1 MSKLKEFIYDQNSMT
16 RWFNIAGPCSDDI
29 HYMLS
34 PTVRLPDLEELI
46 QQRSYF
52 VLHAPRQTGKTTA
65 MLSLAK
71 QLTDTGNY
79 AAVMVS
85 VEVGSAFNHDPT
97 AAELAILGAWYNTI
111 EDSLPEELQPAA
123 KQWQQE
129 EPGSR
134 IKAFLRGWAKAI
146 NRPIVL
152 FIDEIDSL
160 QDQILISV
168 LRQLRDGFPKRPEN
182 FPSSVGL
189 IGLRDVRDY
198 KVASGGSDRLNT
210 SSPFNIKVASLTMR
224 NFNLEEVR
232 KLYQQHTAATGQIF
246 TPEAIE
252 TAFDLTQGQPWLVN
266 ALAKEI
272 VEKMVKDRSILITKE
287 HILTAKEILIA
298 RQDTHLD
305 SLAERLRE
313 KRVKNIIEPILAGQT
328 LPDTL
333 ADDRQYLIDLG
344 LLRRDPMGGLVI
356 SNPIYR
362 EVIPRVLVQGT
373 QDSLPLISP
382 SWLTTTGE
390 LNVDALLTAFLKFW
404 RQQVEPLLS
413 SAAYHEI
420 APHIVLMAFLH
431 RVVNGGG
438 VLEREYAIGSDR
450 MDLCLRYKDVILGIE
465 LKVWRDK
472 KCNPQADG
480 IEQLESYLGCLGLDF
495 GWLFIFDR
503 RKNALPMEERLSTEV
518 LVTENQYR
526 IIVIRA

>member
-1 MSKLKEFIYDQNSMT
+1 
-16 RWFNIAGPCSDDI
+16 
-29 HYMLS
+29 MLS
-34 PTVRLPDLEELI
+34 PTIRLPDLEELI

-65 MLSLAK
+65 MLSLAQ
-71 QLTDTGNY
+71 QLTATGNY

-85 VEVGSAFNHDPT
+85 VEVGSAFNHDPS
-97 AAELAILGAWYNTI
+97 AAELAILGTWRNTI
-111 EDSLPEELQPAA
+111 EDSLPPELQP
-123 KQWQQE
+123 QTWVYNV
-129 EPGSR
+129 PGQRIAENLRAWSR
-134 IKAFLRGWAKAI
+134 AI

-160 QDQILISV
+160 QDQTLISV

-198 KVASGGSDRLNT
+198 KVASGGSERLNT
-210 SSPFNIKVASLTMR
+210 SSPFNIKVASITMR
-224 NFNLEEVR
+224 NFNIEEVGE
-232 KLYQQHTAATGQIF
+232 LYQQHTAATGQIF
-246 TPEAIE
+246 TKEAIE

-266 ALAKEI
+266 ALAKEL
-272 VEKMVKDRSILITKE
+272 VEKMIKDRSIAITKE
-287 HILTAKEILIA
+287 HISKAKEILII

-305 SLAERLRE
+305 SLAEKLRE
-313 KRVKNIIEPILAGQT
+313 NRVKNIIEPILAGQT

-382 SWLTTTGE
+382 SWLTPKGE
-390 LNVDALLTAFLKFW
+390 LNIDALLEAFLKFW
-404 RQQVEPLLS
+404 RQHGEPLLS

-450 MDLCLRYKDVILGIE
+450 MDLCLQYKDVTIGSE
-465 LKVWRDK
+465 
-472 KCNPQADG
+472 
-480 IEQLESYLGCLGLDF
+480 
-495 GWLFIFDR
+495 
-503 RKNALPMEERLSTEV
+503 
-518 LVTENQYR
+518 
-526 IIVIRA
+526 

>member
-1 MSKLKEFIYDQNSMT
+1 MN
-16 RWFNIAGPCSDDI
+16 RWFNIAGPCKENI

-34 PTVRLPDLEELI
+34 PTSRLPDLSMLI
-46 QQRSYF
+46 EQESYF

-71 QLTDTGNY
+71 QLTATGNY

-85 VEVGSAFNHDPT
+85 VEVGSAFNHDPS
-97 AAELAILGAWYNTI
+97 AAELAILGAWYDTI
-111 EDSLPEELQPAA
+111 EDSLTQELKPPT

-129 EPGSR
+129 EAGNR
-134 IKAFLRGWAKAI
+134 IKAFLRGWSKAI
-146 NRPIVL
+146 NRPLVL

-160 QDQILISV
+160 QDQTLISI
-168 LRQLRDGFPKRPEN
+168 LRQLRDGFPKRPDN

-210 SSPFNIKVASLTMR
+210 SSPFNIKVSSITMR
-224 NFNLEEVR
+224 NFNPEEVGE
-232 KLYQQHTAATGQIF
+232 LYQQHTEATGQIF
-246 TPEAIE
+246 TPAAIA

-266 ALAKEI
+266 ALAKEV
-272 VEKMVKDRSILITKE
+272 VEKMVKDRSIAITKE
-287 HILTAKEILIA
+287 HILQAKEILII

-305 SLAERLRE
+305 SLAEKLRE
-313 KRVKNIIEPILAGQT
+313 TRVKNIIEPILAGKT
-328 LPDTL
+328 LPDTP

-344 LLRRDPMGGLVI
+344 LLRRDLMGGLVI

-382 SWLTTTGE
+382 SWLTPKGK
-390 LNVDALLTAFLKFW
+390 LNIDALLEAFLKFW
-404 RQQVEPLLS
+404 RQHGEPLLS

-431 RVVNGGG
+431 RVVNGEG
-438 VLEREYAIGSDR
+438 VLEREYAIGRDR
-450 MDLCLRYKDVILGIE
+450 MDLCLRYQDVILGIE

-472 KCNPQADG
+472 KRDPQAEG
-480 IEQLESYLGCLGLDF
+480 IEQLESYLARLGLDF
-495 GWLFIFDR
+495 GWLFVFDR

-518 LVTENQYR
+518 VITENHR
-526 IIVIRA
+526 KITVIRA

>member
-1 MSKLKEFIYDQNSMT
+1 MN
-16 RWFNIAGPCSDDI
+16 RWFNIAGPCKNDI
-29 HYMLS
+29 HYTLS
-34 PTVRLPDLEELI
+34 TTSRLPDLSMLI
-46 QQRSYF
+46 EQKSYF

-85 VEVGSAFNHDPT
+85 VEVGSAFNHDPD
-97 AAELAILGAWYNTI
+97 AAELAILGIWRNTI
-111 EDSLPEELQPAA
+111 EDSLPTELQP
-123 KQWQQE
+123 QTWVYNV
-129 EPGSR
+129 PGQRIAENLRAWSR
-134 IKAFLRGWAKAI
+134 AI

-160 QDQILISV
+160 QDQTLISV

-182 FPSSVGL
+182 FPASIGL

-198 KVASGGSDRLNT
+198 KVASGSSDRLNT
-210 SSPFNIKVASLTMR
+210 SSPFNIKVASITMR
-224 NFNLEEVR
+224 DFNLAEVGE
-232 KLYQQHTAATGQIF
+232 LYQQHTEATGQIF

-272 VEKMVKDRSILITKE
+272 VEKMVKDRNIAITKE
-287 HILTAKEILIA
+287 HILTAKEILIN

-313 KRVKNIIEPILAGQT
+313 PRIKAIIEPMLAGLQ
-328 LPDTL
+328 LGNIPN
-333 ADDRQYLIDLG
+333 DDIQFVMDLG
-344 LLRRDPMGGLVI
+344 LCKMHPYGGLTI
-356 SNPIYR
+356 ANPIYR
-362 EVIPRVLVQGT
+362 EVLPRVLTVT
-373 QDSLPLISP
+373 PMASLPMIAP
-382 SWLTTTGE
+382 TWLNSEGE
-390 LNVDALLTAFLKFW
+390 LNIDALLTAFLKFW
-404 RQQVEPLLS
+404 RQQVEPLLGS
-413 SAAYHEI
+413 TGYHEI

-431 RVVNGGG
+431 RVINGGG

-450 MDLCLRYKDVILGIE
+450 MDLCLQYKDVILGIE

-472 KCNPQADG
+472 KRDPQGDG
-480 IEQLESYLGCLGLDF
+480 IEQLESYLGRLGLDF

-503 RKNALPMEERLSTEV
+503 R
-518 LVTENQYR
+518 
-526 IIVIRA
+526 

>member
-1 MSKLKEFIYDQNSMT
+1 MSKLKEFIYYQNSMT

-71 QLTDTGNY
+71 QLTHTGNY

-97 AAELAILGAWYNTI
+97 AAELAILGTWYNTI
-111 EDSLPEELQPAA
+111 NIRLPKELQPPA

-129 EPGSR
+129 EPGNR
-134 IKAFLRGWAKAI
+134 INDFLTGWAKAI

-160 QDQILISV
+160 QDQTLISV
-168 LRQLRDGFPKRPEN
+168 LRQLRDGFPNRPEN

-224 NFNLEEVR
+224 NFNLAEVGE
-232 KLYQQHTAATGQIF
+232 LYQQHTAATGQIF

-252 TAFDLTQGQPWLVN
+252 TAFYLTQGQPWLVN

-272 VEKMVKDRSILITKE
+272 VEKMVKDRSITITKE

-313 KRVKNIIEPILAGQT
+313 PRIQAIIEPMLAG
-328 LPDTL
+328 LELGNIPN
-333 ADDRQYLIDLG
+333 DDIQFVIDLG
-344 LLRRDPMGGLVI
+344 LCKMHPYGGLTI
-356 SNPIYR
+356 ANPISR
-362 EVIPRVLVQGT
+362 EVLPRVLTVT
-373 QDSLPLISP
+373 PMASLPMIAP
-382 SWLTTTGE
+382 TWLTPEGE
-390 LNVDALLTAFLKFW
+390 LNIDALLTAFLKFW
-404 RQQVEPLLS
+404 RQQVEPLLGS
-413 SAAYHEI
+413 TGYHEI

-450 MDLCLRYKDVILGIE
+450 MDLCLQYKEVILGIE

-472 KCNPQADG
+472 KRDPQADG
-480 IEQLESYLGCLGLDF
+480 IEQLESYLGRLGLDF

-518 LVTENQYR
+518 VVTENQYR
-526 IIVIRA
+526 ITVIRA